1 MKRSI
6 ITTTF
11 IFFVFSTKCLAQN
24 QPENMKKTTYG
35 FGASINYS
43 NLAIQSNQG
52 FENDTKNNLGF
63 EVGLLMERQLSAVA
77 FFSPRIN
84 LSFNN
89 SRFNETDG
97 QGNENQFKVMPIRLD
112 FMMYAIF
119 RDQKQK
125 LQPYF
130 FFGPSIKTPLDKNQA
145 GVKQYSL
152 VTDVGV
158 DLGIGLNK
166 VLPHF
171 QFAPELKYSFGLMN
185 LTRSEGVNKMN
196 LHMLSLVFNIK
207 NS

>member
-1 MKRSI
+1 MKRLI

-11 IFFVFSTKCLAQN
+11 IFFVFSANYLAQN
-24 QPENMKKTTYG
+24 QPENVKKTTYG

-43 NLAIQSNQG
+43 NLAVQSNQG
-52 FENDTKNNLGF
+52 FENDLKNNLGF
-63 EVGLLMERQLSAVA
+63 EVGLLMERRLSAVA
-77 FFSPRIN
+77 FLSPRIN

-89 SRFNETDG
+89 IRFNEIDG
-97 QGNENQFKVMPIRLD
+97 QGNENQFKVMPMRLD

-130 FFGPSIKTPLDKNQA
+130 FFGPSIKTPLDKSPI
-145 GVKQYSL
+145 GMKQYSL
-152 VTDVGV
+152 VTDIGL

-166 VLPHF
+166 VLPNF

-207 NS
+207 SN